1 FIFLFGSALFTLLL
15 FIEHLFSIKT
25 WVNHVSKFLFSVFLI
40 LCVIGNN
47 DILAYLSILGI
58 PLYYFTVLV
67 LLYYIYTVIKNQK
80 VDILILLFLVAYCSN
95 ALWRMAVKLNWV
107 DMPFYPI
114 DFLIAIFAVALILI
128 RRHIQLSQTNDEQTA
143 ELRQMDK
150 ARDEF
155 LANTSHEL
163 RNPLHGII
171 NIADSVREQENKRLS
186 PEGKDNL
193 RLLSDIGMRMG
204 YTLDDLSTVTQLREG
219 KIKIH
224 PSLVDVHTGANIII
238 SLLQFKK
245 EGKDI
250 A

>member
-1 FIFLFGSALFTLLL
+1 MEFLYFALLLLSNGLTLLIDEYSLFSLPVHYNTYQHIFIFLFGSALFTLLL

-128 RRHIQLSQTNDEQTA
+128 RRHIQLSKTNDEQTA

-193 RLLSDIGMRMG
+193 RLL
-204 YTLDDLSTVTQLREG
+204 
-219 KIKIH
+219 
-224 PSLVDVHTGANIII
+224 
-238 SLLQFKK
+238 
-245 EGKDI
+245 
-250 A
+250 